1 MNARR
6 FTYTAVAMLGSVA
19 ITVSTAGIAAAQ
31 PTTTS
36 PSETSTSSTEATG
49 DDRCA
54 LLHVVITQGTT
65 ESTEGSMPK
74 QDSGTLAAAILPV
87 LAEFGG
93 TTSDKFDRTYVPY
106 PADFGFTG
114 VPYKDSAARGV
125 QNASKIVED
134 EAARCPDTKFG
145 FLGYSQGAEVASEL
159 LRLIGAGQGPIPP
172 ARVAMG
178 MLYSDPTRQQGA
190 GLFPGAPSQVTPAPA
205 PGTRGAEV
213 AKIEALPTP
222 PSDGGGIAPL
232 TAQTPTSF
240 GSLTGRVAS
249 ACAGGDF
256 ACDTPADAPL
266 ARLVTNVSGQ
276 LNLNAQDP
284 VGVLWSAAQVMGTTA
299 LKMGV
304 DVVNEDITTSDGTT
318 RGLDYR
324 PGDSLSN
331 RAADASNPTHEVD
344 AFAAIDKVLGIG
356 INTAVTFV
364 KKVLTMDTIAQ
375 LATVGLTN
383 PAAGLALL
391 GAKAADA
398 ALQLIPANLTD
409 KTTTAVSK
417 IVQNEMADN
426 KGLIKMATDVKY
438 WSVRA
443 NHESYQRDT
452 VTPSGGTWLSFASDW
467 ITALVK
473 DLSSG
478 SAAPAANTEAFTR
491 TVPVD
496 GQGSYQG
503 LPGLQFQIGAD
514 ASAHATTEF
523 DPWSSNTQSL
533 TTPTYTAQEP
543 NNFSTVTSAATPT
556 TSTSGDSFPMQPPTV
571 GSPTGESD
579 DSAWLTPSN

>member
-6 FTYTAVAMLGSVA
+6 FTHAVVAMLGSVA
-19 ITVSTAGIAAAQ
+19 ITVSAGGIASAQ
-31 PTTTS
+31 PSSTA
-36 PSETSTSSTEATG
+36 PFETSTSAPDVTG
-49 DDRCA
+49 DDQCA
-54 LLHVVITQGTT
+54 LLHVIILQGTT
-65 ESTEGSMPK
+65 ESTEGAMPK

-87 LAEFGG
+87 LAAFGG

-106 PADFGFTG
+106 PADYGFAGT
-114 VPYKDSAARGV
+114 PYSESQPRGV
-125 QNASKIVED
+125 ENASKIVAD
-134 EAARCPDTKFG
+134 EAGRCPDTKFG
-145 FLGYSQGAEVASEL
+145 FLGYSQGAGGASEL
-159 LRLIGAGQGPIPP
+159 LRLIGAGQGPIPA

-190 GLFPGAPSQVTPAPA
+190 GLFPGAPSQVAPAPA

-213 AKIEALPTP
+213 TEIEALPTP

-232 TAQTPTSF
+232 TARTPISF

-249 ACAGGDF
+249 ACAGGDI

-276 LNLNAQDP
+276 MNLNAQDP
-284 VGVLWSAAQVMGTTA
+284 VAVLWSAARVMGTTA

-304 DVVNEDITTSDGTT
+304 DVINEDITTSDGTT

-331 RAADASNPTHEVD
+331 RAADASTPAHEVD

-443 NHESYQRDT
+443 NHESYQRDA
-452 VTPSGGTWLSFASDW
+452 VTPSGGTWLSFATDW

-473 DLSSG
+473 DLASG
-478 SAAPAANTEAFTR
+478 STAPTANTDAFSR

-503 LPGLQFQIGAD
+503 LPGLQFQVGAD
-514 ASAHATTEF
+514 SSAHATTEF
-523 DPWSSNTQSL
+523 DPWSSGAQSL
-533 TTPTYTAQEP
+533 TTPAYTAQEP
-543 NNFSTVTSAATPT
+543 KDSSATSTAAPTSS
-556 TSTSGDSFPMQPPTV
+556 TSTSGDTFPMQPPAV
-571 GSPTGESD
+571 ASD
-579 DSAWLTPSN
+579 DSTWLTPSN

>member
-1 MNARR
+1 MKATR
-6 FTYTAVAMLGSVA
+6 FTYAAMALLGSVA
-19 ITVSTAGIAAAQ
+19 ITVSAGTQAAAQ
-31 PTTTS
+31 PITTPPDTTA
-36 PSETSTSSTEATG
+36 PSADSTTNAP
-49 DDRCA
+49 CA
-54 LLHVVITQGTT
+54 LLHVVVTQGTT

-74 QDSGTLAAAILPV
+74 QDSGTLSAAILPV

-106 PADFGFTG
+106 PADYGFTG
-114 VPYKDSAARGV
+114 TSYKDSAARGV
-125 QNASKIVED
+125 ENAAKIIAD
-134 EAARCPDTKFG
+134 EAARCPNTKFG
-145 FLGYSQGAEVASEL
+145 LLGYSQGAAVASEL

-178 MLYSDPTRQQGA
+178 MLYSDPTRKQGD
-190 GLFPGAPSQVTPAPA
+190 GIFPGAPSQEHPAPA

-213 AKIEALPTP
+213 TKLETLPTP

-232 TAQTPTSF
+232 AAQTPVSF

-249 ACAGGDF
+249 ACASGDI

-276 LNLNAQDP
+276 MNLDAQDP
-284 VGVLWSAAQVMGTTA
+284 IGVLWSAAQVMGTTA

-304 DVVNEDITTSDGTT
+304 DVVNEDITSSDGTT

-356 INTAVTFV
+356 INTAVTFA
-364 KKVLTMDTIAQ
+364 KKVLTMDNIAQ

-383 PAAGLALL
+383 PPAALALL
-391 GAKAADA
+391 GAKAAEA
-398 ALQLIPANLTD
+398 ALQLVPANITD

-417 IVQNEMADN
+417 IVQNELTDN

-438 WSVRA
+438 WAVRA
-443 NHESYQRDT
+443 NHESYQRDA

-473 DLSSG
+473 DLESG
-478 SAAPAANTEAFTR
+478 STAPTADKDAFAR

-503 LPGLQFQIGAD
+503 LPGLQFQVGAQP
-514 ASAHATTEF
+514 STTSTAF
-523 DPWSSNTQSL
+523 DPWAESSSTL
-533 TTPTYTAQEP
+533 TTPTYTPQAATDAD
-543 NNFSTVTSAATPT
+543 STSTATTSAAP
-556 TSTSGDSFPMQPPTV
+556 SGDAFPMEFPAAAP
-571 GSPTGESD
+571 D
-579 DSAWLTPSN
+579 DSSWLTPSN